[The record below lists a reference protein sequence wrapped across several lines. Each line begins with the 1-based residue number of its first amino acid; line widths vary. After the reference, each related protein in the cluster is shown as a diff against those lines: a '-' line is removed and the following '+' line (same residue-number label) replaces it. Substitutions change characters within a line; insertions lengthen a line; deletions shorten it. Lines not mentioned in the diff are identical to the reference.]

1 MKIKNI
7 AFSALIVAAVSL
19 LSSCNEFLEKDPSK
33 STQRTIE
40 TADQLDALLG
50 TFSRF
55 YSEYNHTALACDDFG
70 LTTDIHDN
78 QSGGM
83 SPSNLEY
90 ILWNDQCTTASRLLW
105 GNEYSKIYYA
115 NLVLAYIDEVS
126 GTAEQKA
133 NLKAEAHF
141 LRAYSMFQLAVAY
154 TLYYDGT
161 NGDEPG
167 LTLKQTISFEEGVA
181 RASLKA
187 TWDFIDADLQEAL
200 KSTMPLVSNGKRRV
214 WRGTTAAIH
223 AFAARYYLYRGD
235 FENALTQVEAVL
247 KEYSTLKDFNTT
259 MYYSQND
266 DVYTINSSTK
276 EEVVHVKFPYTK
288 LQFYGSDGYPE
299 LFEWEDLLFAR
310 TCYYA
315 SWWYI
320 PSQDLLDTYAID
332 APDGDPMN
340 DLRYEYFIIED
351 FSLRYCDKDPAF
363 RYPGFCQFY
372 YDNIISGPTVAEML
386 LIKAEIQARQGNW
399 QEAMETIDP
408 LRQARI
414 KASAYTKLTAS
425 SQADAIRKILQE
437 RRREMPF
444 TIRWYDLKRLN
455 ANDDPSDDVTIT
467 RVFYPYNS
475 SAVMN
480 NDPVQTYTLEPGSRH
495 YALPIPNTE
504 IDLAKGEIVQ
514 NTY

>member
-70 LTTDIHDN
+70 LTTDIHDH

-90 ILWNDQCTTASRLLW
+90 ILWNDECTSASRLLW

-167 LTLKQTISFEEGVA
+167 LTLKQTISFEEGIA

-276 EEVVHVKFPYTK
+276 EEVVYV
-288 LQFYGSDGYPE
+288 
-299 LFEWEDLLFAR
+299 
-310 TCYYA
+310 
-315 SWWYI
+315 
-320 PSQDLLDTYAID
+320 TYAID

-340 DLRYEYFIIED
+340 DLRYEYFIAED

-363 RYPGFCQFY
+363 RYPGFCQFF

-504 IDLAKGEIVQ
+504 LDLAKGEIVQ

>member
-70 LTTDIHDN
+70 LTTDIHDH

-90 ILWNDQCTTASRLLW
+90 ILWNDECTSASRLLW

-161 NGDEPG
+161 NGNEPG

-288 LQFYGSDGYPE
+288 LQFYGSNGYPE

-310 TCYYA
+310 TCCYA
-315 SWWYI
+315 SW
-320 PSQDLLDTYAID
+320 
-332 APDGDPMN
+332 
-340 DLRYEYFIIED
+340 
-351 FSLRYCDKDPAF
+351 
-363 RYPGFCQFY
+363 
-372 YDNIISGPTVAEML
+372 
-386 LIKAEIQARQGNW
+386 
-399 QEAMETIDP
+399 
-408 LRQARI
+408 
-414 KASAYTKLTAS
+414 
-425 SQADAIRKILQE
+425 
-437 RRREMPF
+437 
-444 TIRWYDLKRLN
+444 
-455 ANDDPSDDVTIT
+455 
-467 RVFYPYNS
+467 
-475 SAVMN
+475 
-480 NDPVQTYTLEPGSRH
+480 
-495 YALPIPNTE
+495 
-504 IDLAKGEIVQ
+504 
-514 NTY
+514 